1 MRSDETEI
9 FIDRLSKGEREAFEA
24 VFRKYYGKVFNF
36 ISSIIKSPYAE
47 DISQDLF
54 VRLWE
59 KRESLASVRSL
70 DSYIYIMSR
79 NAALDYVRK
88 HRSADLSGEI
98 AEMESDFSQEDM
110 YFAAE
115 KELAIRLAVA
125 AMPDKRR
132 RIFEMSRFEHLRNA
146 EIAVRLKISPKTVE
160 FHISRVLKVLRVRLK
175 DYLLALLIL
184 FLR

>member
-88 HRSADLSGEI
+88 HRPADLPGEI
-98 AEMESDFSQEDM
+98 TGMDA
-110 YFAAE
+110 YFG
-115 KELAIRLAVA
+115 R
-125 AMPDKRR
+125 
-132 RIFEMSRFEHLRNA
+132 
-146 EIAVRLKISPKTVE
+146 
-160 FHISRVLKVLRVRLK
+160 
-175 DYLLALLIL
+175 
-184 FLR
+184 